1 MATPTPPKP
10 WESASLVAQ
19 AKDTPLAS
27 RDDLKPWDV
36 PGAGDYVAGTQA
48 CRSIRSLLFLFTF
61 SQRDFVFV
69 CCSVCSIIETMA
81 RWVHKSTPQS
91 LILISF
97 SLLISDRF

>member
-48 CRSIRSLLFLFTF
+48 LSFNSVVV
-61 SQRDFVFV
+61 VF
-69 CCSVCSIIETMA
+69 IHIFPT
-81 RWVHKSTPQS
+81 
-91 LILISF
+91 
-97 SLLISDRF
+97 